1 MKHIGAELRQTSCLP
16 VSSETP
22 SLERH
27 VKPTLQPTSTSGQIL
42 RDCNRQDKT
51 ASRAPIERF
60 FVALA
65 IVGFAGL
72 IASVVWM
79 LLEHALQFERMA
91 AEKSNPELKSEFEK
105 QVANSS
111 ALSAKILR
119 SEAWYLIAWS
129 PTAPQY
135 VFERVRRFL
144 VRRHKV
150 QGHGNRRFTF
160 DVIHRELG
168 VLCLQRLPRAVP
180 SCALRRSQS
189 ESRMPEI
196 GSSGLMSG
204 EWETG
209 RWP

>member
-91 AEKSNPELKSEFEK
+91 AEKSNPELRSEFEK

-111 ALSAKILR
+111 ALSANILR

-129 PTAPQY
+129 PTAPAAI
-135 VFERVRRFL
+135 RLSL
-144 VRRHKV
+144 VAR
-150 QGHGNRRFTF
+150 Q
-160 DVIHRELG
+160 
-168 VLCLQRLPRAVP
+168 VL
-180 SCALRRSQS
+180 ALRRSNATVPVFSTNRRWAPFAQAPKD
-189 ESRMPEI
+189 SRQRSATQIRRAPLPSLCSI
-196 GSSGLMSG
+196 SSPAPRSCSPCRM
-204 EWETG
+204 
-209 RWP
+209 